1 VNVSSLV
8 RSPLAFVAALVC
20 AVNLAA
26 LGHAAY
32 NRRGIEADVTMTSR
46 ELRYENPGDESTV
59 MTLRIMWV
67 QEDPLM
73 FRRDAVERAGFDC
86 HIAPDAPDAARFYG
100 RQPQRQVYV
109 ALEYDGP
116 AWQRHRAAQ
125 EETLKQL
132 GPSGRAPLMG
142 TRLVTVDVDTDP
154 AALRQRYPDRAR
166 YVISRARM
174 QVHVS
179 RTAEPRPRPIVVGLI
194 RQLIPSVINVPRP
207 LSGHLRDLMRNAN
220 ARANL
225 GADDPRYRVTL
236 RYGRLHE
243 PWVLGVHP

>member
-1 VNVSSLV
+1 V
-8 RSPLAFVAALVC
+8 
-20 AVNLAA
+20 
-26 LGHAAY
+26 
-32 NRRGIEADVTMTSR
+32 
-46 ELRYENPGDESTV
+46 
-59 MTLRIMWV
+59 
-67 QEDPLM
+67 
-73 FRRDAVERAGFDC
+73 GFDC
-86 HIAPDAPDAARFYG
+86 HVAPDAPDAARFYG
-100 RQPQRQVYV
+100 RQPQRLIYV

-154 AALRQRYPDRAR
+154 SALRYRYPDRAR
-166 YVISRARM
+166 YVISKARM

-179 RTAEPRPRPIVVGLI
+179 RSTDSRPRPIIVGLI

-207 LSGHLRDLMRNAN
+207 LSGRLRDLMRNAN
-220 ARANL
+220 ARAIV
-225 GADDPRYRVTL
+225 GPDDPWYRISL

-243 PWVLGVHP
+243 PWVSGVHP